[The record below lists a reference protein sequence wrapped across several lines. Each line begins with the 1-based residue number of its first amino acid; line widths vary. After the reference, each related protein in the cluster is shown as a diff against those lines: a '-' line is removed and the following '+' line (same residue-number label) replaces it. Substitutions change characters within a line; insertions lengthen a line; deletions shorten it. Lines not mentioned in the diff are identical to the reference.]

1 MAFDKTLPEDEKTI
15 VAQDSF
21 TDPIFVPGSTNF
33 IIIVSTTA
41 STVSLERTVTADTS
55 KFKTVKTPLDTN
67 GNADKEPTGAWYRA
81 GIATGGFTDNVTV
94 SFERGTTDV

>member
-1 MAFDKTLPEDEKTI
+1 MAFDRELISTEKTI

-21 TDPIFVPGSTNF
+21 TEPVFVPGSTNF
-33 IIIVSTTA
+33 IIIVGTTA
-41 STVSLERTVTADTS
+41 STVSLERTVTADTGN
-55 KFKTVKTPLDTN
+55 FKTVKTPLDAN